1 MRFDGPKC
9 RRILPTKRWHDK
21 CVKNDVDFFVE
32 LSCGLKTNGWNLK
45 ESKKT
50 SQSPFQKSQPFSNH
64 QVFCWAC
71 CFSNDKDMSIYS
83 CFVCQRPPMQLLPNA
98 FGILRGRQDL
108 HIVLASNG
116 SPVEGVGRFFEQPI
130 RGKLIQLVGTRRN
143 LWGLDLH

>member
-1 MRFDGPKC
+1 MRFDCPKC

-45 ESKKT
+45 NLKNISKSLSNKATILKPSNFLLGLLIFQTTKT
-50 SQSPFQKSQPFSNH
+50 CRFI
-64 QVFCWAC
+64 VF
-71 CFSNDKDMSIYS
+71 FG
-83 CFVCQRPPMQLLPNA
+83 CQGPPMQLLPNA

-108 HIVLASNG
+108 HIVLASDG

-130 RGKLIQLVGTRRN
+130 RGKLTK
-143 LWGLDLH
+143 LWERGVTYGA